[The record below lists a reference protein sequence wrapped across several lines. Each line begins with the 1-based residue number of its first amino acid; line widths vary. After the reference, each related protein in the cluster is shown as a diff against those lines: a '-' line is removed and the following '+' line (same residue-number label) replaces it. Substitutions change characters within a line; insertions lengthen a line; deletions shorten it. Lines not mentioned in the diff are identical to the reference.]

1 MLATGANAQL
11 VLKEILTSKMV
22 VMVISPPSSIFIMI
36 IDVGA
41 LSRHKEGGEASMIYR
56 KGRDRVCD
64 TLHYTSPVRGASEV
78 FDLGWYIY

>member
-1 MLATGANAQL
+1 MLATGATAQL

-22 VMVISPPSSIFIMI
+22 VTVISPPSSIFIMI

-41 LSRHKEGGEASMIYR
+41 LSRHKEGGEASTMYR

-64 TLHYTSPVRGASEV
+64 TLHDTSLVRGAIEV
-78 FDLGWYIY
+78 FDLSWYI